1 MPVLFLSTGDRPRA
15 FVIQQVIQYTDI
27 SNEVPLLLKRMD
39 RSTMK
44 SSGLIFAVALLG
56 LSAHRAQADV
66 MYQCVDE
73 AGHKSFSNIKSSV
86 KGAKCTAMDLGEPVA
101 VPAPKAPAAR
111 TPTPASFPKVD
122 DNAHKA
128 RDSDRRRILEGELGA
143 EQRNLEEAKKALA
156 EQEAVVLPE
165 ERIQGGAI
173 AGGKV
178 LERIQPFKDKVALHE
193 RNIEAIQKEIA
204 RLP

>member
-1 MPVLFLSTGDRPRA
+1 MMLTEVTQVASAALPV
-15 FVIQQVIQYTDI
+15 
-27 SNEVPLLLKRMD
+27 
-39 RSTMK
+39 
-44 SSGLIFAVALLG
+44 
-56 LSAHRAQADV
+56 QADV

-73 AGHKSFSNIKSSV
+73 NGHKSFSNIKSSV

-101 VPAPKAPAAR
+101 VPMPKAPAAK

-122 DNAHKA
+122 DSAQKA
-128 RDSDRRRILEGELGA
+128 RDTDRRRILEGEFAA
-143 EQRNLEEAKKALA
+143 EQKNLEEAKKTLA

-165 ERIQGGAI
+165 ERLQGGAI

-178 LERIQPFKDKVALHE
+178 LERVQPYKDKVALHE